1 MDPATPVILTGEF
14 NIQQIEEDPELLIRD
29 YLPQRPDIK
38 KQRQE
43 IERLELSQKQGLV
56 DARAPSLGLSFSWRG
71 SGGIVTATPTPF
83 NDSISASVT
92 LSLPINPWIPGTTQS
107 QALRS
112 ARSNVETTLLE
123 LKKTEDNA
131 AAQIRSLTASLR
143 NSWNSLEIARLREQ
157 IAQRSYE
164 LTERGFLAGTVESLA
179 LEDSRN
185 SLSSARQ
192 GLLEGERDYQITILN
207 LAQELNADWRQ
218 FVRSTP

>member
-1 MDPATPVILTGEF
+1 MDPAAPVTLTGEF
-14 NIQQIEEDPELLIRD
+14 NIQQIEEDPEQLIRD
-29 YLPQRPDIK
+29 YLPQRPDVK

-56 DARAPSLGLSFSWRG
+56 DARAPSLGLSFSWSG
-71 SGGIVTATPTPF
+71 GGGIVTANPTPF
-83 NDSISASVT
+83 SDSISASVT
-92 LSLPINPWIPGTTQS
+92 LSIPINPWIPGTTQS
-107 QALRS
+107 QALRTAKS
-112 ARSNVETTLLE
+112 GVATALLD
-123 LKKTEDNA
+123 LKNIEDNA
-131 AAQIRSLTASLR
+131 AAQIRSLILSLR
-143 NSWNSLEIARLREQ
+143 NSWNSLEIARLRQQ

-192 GLLEGERDYQITILN
+192 ELLERERDYQITTLS